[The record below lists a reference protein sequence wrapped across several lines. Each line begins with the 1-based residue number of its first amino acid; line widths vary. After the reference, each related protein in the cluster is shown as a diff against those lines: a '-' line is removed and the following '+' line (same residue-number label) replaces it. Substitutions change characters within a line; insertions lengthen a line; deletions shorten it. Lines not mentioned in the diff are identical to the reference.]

1 MIIYNNCL
9 VEKCV
14 IYCGGMEHF
23 ISIEQS
29 HSTTL
34 GKRNVGESSGSDDQ
48 SVVPTEATTLNKS
61 SIVDEEVSTNVINI
75 YIYIYISSFC
85 LLFLLFILLFNVK
98 KKKFHD

>member
-1 MIIYNNCL
+1 MIIHNNSL
-9 VEKCV
+9 VEKRV

-61 SIVDEEVSTNVINI
+61 SIDDEEVSINIINI
-75 YIYIYISSFC
+75 YIYKSSFC

>member
-1 MIIYNNCL
+1 
-9 VEKCV
+9 
-14 IYCGGMEHF
+14 MEHF

-61 SIVDEEVSTNVINI
+61 SIVDEEVSINIINI
-75 YIYIYISSFC
+75 YIYIKVHFVFYFYYLFYC
-85 LLFLLFILLFNVK
+85 LTLK
-98 KKKFHD
+98 KKIPRLINQHMN

>member
-75 YIYIYISSFC
+75 YIYIYI
-85 LLFLLFILLFNVK
+85 
-98 KKKFHD
+98 